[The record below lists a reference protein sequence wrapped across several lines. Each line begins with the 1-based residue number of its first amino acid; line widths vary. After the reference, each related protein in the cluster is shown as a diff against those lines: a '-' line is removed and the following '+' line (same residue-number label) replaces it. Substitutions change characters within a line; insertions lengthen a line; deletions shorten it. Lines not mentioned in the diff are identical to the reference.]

1 MPFIPLHDDNPRIL
15 IAQPWVTWGLMLVSI
30 LVFLGQVLAG
40 PMVSQRLILGLGLIP
55 ATLTGQAELPPEF
68 TLVPPAATPFT
79 SLFLHGSALHL
90 IGNMLY
96 LWVFGDN
103 VEDAMGHRRF
113 LVFYLLCGLVAGL
126 ATVMSSPGATV
137 PTIGASGAISAILGA
152 YLVLHPRARVLV
164 PVILFIPFYIPAFVL
179 LILWIGVQVFSAA
192 TTGPFGGGVAWWA
205 HIGGFFAGAILVVP
219 FRYKTVPLFGGDDLP
234 SGLRL
239 TRGWRRRRPSADDG
253 RGPWDKP

>member
-40 PMVSQRLILGLGLIP
+40 PMESQRLILGLGLIP

-68 TLVPPAATPFT
+68 TLVPPAVTPFT

-113 LVFYLLCGLVAGL
+113 LAFYLLCGVVAGL
-126 ATVMSSPGATV
+126 TIVVSTPGAMT

-152 YLVLHPRARVLV
+152 YLVLHPRARAAA
-164 PVILFIPFYIPAFVL
+164 FIFY
-179 LILWIGVQVFSAA
+179 
-192 TTGPFGGGVAWWA
+192 
-205 HIGGFFAGAILVVP
+205 
-219 FRYKTVPLFGGDDLP
+219 
-234 SGLRL
+234 
-239 TRGWRRRRPSADDG
+239 PSACVNHVLAPGLHPPIDV
-253 RGPWDKP
+253 RQ